1 MKKTFWYLLFMVI
14 ILPTFGFTSA
24 QAYIDFLI
32 KNNQANNKRLEK
44 GTKNEKRIDLDNDQ
58 DTSTAQLGVHLPP
71 GLRRLLRQL
80 RHNFGDD
87 WIRFGID
94 QVTVSLFQAKTD
106 FSNRFPELFWY
117 LIQICMSRSKADT
130 PIIRKAI
137 RSHMF

>member
-1 MKKTFWYLLFMVI
+1 MVI

-58 DTSTAQLGVHLPP
+58 DTSTAQLGVYLPP

-80 RHNFGDD
+80 RDNLGDD
-87 WIRFGID
+87 WIRFRID
-94 QVTVSLFQAKTD
+94 QVTV
-106 FSNRFPELFWY
+106 
-117 LIQICMSRSKADT
+117 
-130 PIIRKAI
+130 
-137 RSHMF
+137 